1 MSKRT
6 LCLICVLPLLTAAA
20 HAQLRYSTGGVSNYG
35 ACNLSPDLPL
45 SVPEAAD
52 FRTWYDMNGFTNVT
66 RWENGDV
73 WGSDFRDGTDLDAS
87 GGSDITQV
95 YFFSGHGVCASSPG
109 TSTDQDYIVTCGNYG
124 KPDFTVIGD
133 SSRWGND
140 GGQLQFMFIDASC
153 PMKLSSML
161 NQWFNPFQ
169 GLHMATGHSGDT
181 DHDTLDSETRGSQFA
196 AKTAGGPGILSWFF
210 PQETV
215 GQAWMDAGLIDVQ
228 SQVCAVATAAGVD
241 FNDANNRLDNEFI
254 TSGWGNPTPT
264 GWIEFEWVC
273 AS

>member
-1 MSKRT
+1 M
-6 LCLICVLPLLTAAA
+6 LPLFTMAA

-52 FRTWYDMNGFTNVT
+52 FRTWYDFAGFTNVT

-73 WGSDFRDGTDLDAS
+73 WGSDFRDGTDLDAG
-87 GGSDITQV
+87 GGSDIAQV
-95 YFFSGHGVCASSPG
+95 YFFSGHGVCASPPP
-109 TSTDQDYIVTCGNYG
+109 TPTDQDFIVTCGNFG

-133 SSRWGND
+133 SSVWGNN
-140 GGQLQFMFIDASC
+140 GGTLQFMFVDASC
-153 PMKLSSML
+153 PMKLSSMA
-161 NQWFNPFQ
+161 NQWLPPFQ

-181 DHDTLDSETRGSQFA
+181 GHDTLDSETRGSQFA
-196 AKTAGGPGILSWFF
+196 VNTAGFGFFF
-210 PQETV
+210 PQEPV

-241 FNDANNRLDNEFI
+241 LDDANNRLDNEFI
-254 TSGWGNPTPT
+254 TSGWPNPTPT
-264 GWIEFEWVC
+264 TWIAFEWVC
-273 AS
+273 AP